1 MIGILYL
8 LNDFGKSYRKYCI
21 FSCLKHLV
29 RRFIPTLKLSI
40 PTSSHENS
48 QSGKLTKWEVDEVG
62 IDEVGRVVADT
73 QIAGAVAKGASALNT
88 VSCFGTQNTAPK
100 N

>member
-1 MIGILYL
+1 M
-8 LNDFGKSYRKYCI
+8 
-21 FSCLKHLV
+21 
-29 RRFIPTLKLSI
+29 SI

-62 IDEVGRVVADT
+62 IDKVGIDKVGIDEVGRVVADT
-73 QIAGAVAKGASALNT
+73 QITGAVAKGASALNT
-88 VSCFGTQNTAPK
+88 VSCFGTQNTTPK